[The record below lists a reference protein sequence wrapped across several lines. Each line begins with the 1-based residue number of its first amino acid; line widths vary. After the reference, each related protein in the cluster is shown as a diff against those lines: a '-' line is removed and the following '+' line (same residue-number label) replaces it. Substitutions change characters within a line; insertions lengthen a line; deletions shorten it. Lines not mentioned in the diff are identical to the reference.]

1 MVFPVVLAVGAL
13 ALYFLTKPKKSDS
26 DIYGKDSEPKKTE
39 IKKDELPEKVL
50 SGAEKTRY
58 ELRKIKEM
66 NDKEKELYDEE
77 KKVYKELNIKKHEK
91 KLTNKELKEK
101 IDKVTYKIKKGSDP
115 NNPENYKKTF
125 IDLGNYALDFKKR
138 YEYVKISKTGNV
150 ILKGDKDDYPKYK
163 RFIGK
168 VKYDEG
174 NKIYKLRTEGSRYS
188 ITLD

>member
-13 ALYFLTKPKKSDS
+13 ALYFLTKPKSKNDKSNDEFNPNIKHTAKCTQCENTWEETDTAHEFCS
-26 DIYGKDSEPKKTE
+26 QTCKNKSKEN
-39 IKKDELPEKVL
+39 KKDF
-50 SGAEKTRY
+50 
-58 ELRKIKEM
+58 
-66 NDKEKELYDEE
+66 
-77 KKVYKELNIKKHEK
+77 